1 MTLDQAIVELRK
13 RNQKV
18 PSPLRLP
25 TRRGVEECERRLGVR
40 FPQDLV
46 HYLLNASDII
56 YGTKEPVTITKS
68 TAHTH
73 LETVANDAWDSLGL
87 PKNLT
92 PICQDNGNYYCIE
105 QSWRI
110 VYWAHGGKSNES
122 WPDLATWI
130 MKVWIGEHESN

>member
-18 PSPLRLP
+18 PIPLRLP
-25 TRRGVEECERRLGVR
+25 TRKEVEDCERRLGVR

-56 YGTKEPVTITKS
+56 YGTKEPVTITRS

-73 LETVANDAWDSLGL
+73 LETVANDAWDTSGL

-92 PICQDNGNYYCIE
+92 PICEDKETTIASSSPGESCIGRMVVN
-105 QSWRI
+105 QMRI
-110 VYWAHGGKSNES
+110 G
-122 WPDLATWI
+122 PTWNSDYEG
-130 MKVWIGEHESN
+130 VDW